1 MKRIAF
7 VYFNAGSGHRS
18 TMEALCDVIRGQRR
32 SWEIEPIDFQ
42 QVLQAHDPIQKLTGI
57 SFAEAYTRGAATALT
72 VGARQGLKLL
82 HGVIRLYH
90 QKMLRTLEEYWRVHP
105 ADMVVSVIPNF
116 NRVLAASV
124 RTALPKAPFVTILT
138 DLADFPPH
146 FWIERESEY
155 LVCGSAKAVAQARQL
170 GHSNGRVFQTSGMVL
185 HSRFY
190 EPFEFERATE
200 RERLGLKP
208 DLPTGL
214 VLFGGIGGSAMVEI
228 AERLEHSR
236 HDLQLIFICGRNQ
249 KTLDALRKRPRKYP
263 CFVEGFTREIPYYMR
278 ISDFFIGK
286 PGPGSISEALA
297 CGLPVIVESNLRT
310 LPQERYNAEWIRK
323 ERLGVVVES
332 LGDIN
337 RAVSMVLTNPAYR
350 QNASLVRNRA
360 VFEVPDIL
368 DRILAG
374 RESGLETVHRV
385 EHAG

>member
-18 TMEALCDVIRGQRR
+18 TMEALRDVIHGQRR
-32 SWEIEPIDFQ
+32 PWEIEPVDFQ
-42 QVLQAHDPIQKLTGI
+42 QVLAAHDPIQKLTGMT
-57 SFAEAYTRGAATALT
+57 FAEAYTRGAATVLT
-72 VGARQGLKLL
+72 AGARQGLKLL
-82 HGVIRLYH
+82 HGAIRLYH
-90 QKMLRTLEEYWRVHP
+90 QKMLSTLNEYWRVHP
-105 ADMVVSVIPNF
+105 VDMVVSVIPNF
-116 NRVLAASV
+116 NRVLAGSV
-124 RTALPKAPFVTILT
+124 RASLPNAPFVTVLT

-155 LVCGSAKAVAQARQL
+155 LVCGSERAVAQARQM
-170 GHSNGRVFQTSGMVL
+170 GHSNGNVFRTSGMVL

-190 EPFEFERATE
+190 EPFELDRAGE
-200 RERLGLKP
+200 RERLGLAA

-214 VLFGGIGGSAMVEI
+214 VLFGGIGGPAMVEI

-249 KTLDALRKRPRKYP
+249 KTLDALRKRQRKYP
-263 CFVEGFTREIPYYMR
+263 CFVEGFTREVPYYMR

-310 LPQERYNAEWIRK
+310 LPQERYNAEWVRK
-323 ERLGVVVES
+323 ERLGFVLES
-332 LGDIN
+332 FGDIN
-337 RAVSMVLTNPAYR
+337 RAVSMVLSNPSYR
-350 QNASLVRNRA
+350 ENAGHVRNRA

-368 DRILAG
+368 DQILAG
-374 RESGLETVHRV
+374 RESGLERKGAV
-385 EHAG
+385 ESAV